1 MNIEE
6 ITLKCVKA
14 AANLFKDSRDPQTL
28 QAHGSLNA
36 LHKHYRKAFKI
47 IEERQTI
54 TKNCMG
60 NVAIYT
66 F

>member
-14 AANLFKDSRDPQTL
+14 AANLFRDSRDAQTL
-28 QAHGSLNA
+28 QAHSSLNA

-47 IEERQTI
+47 IEER
-54 TKNCMG
+54 
-60 NVAIYT
+60 
-66 F
+66 